1 MEFEELKPETT
12 AQAEGGTNAGKTAPE
27 AKTNADAAQTAPE
40 AKPEADAAQT
50 APEAKADTDTAQTAP
65 EADSAQTADA
75 PQTES
80 AQPEDIPSMAE
91 FESQIDHSFRKLK
104 AGDIVTGTVIGIS
117 DTEVTLDL
125 NSYAE
130 GIIKLEELSNDP
142 RFSIKADVQMGEQI
156 SATVLREDR
165 EGNILLSRKQA
176 DDVLAWDTLKT
187 MMAER
192 TPVTV
197 KVAQV
202 VNAGVVTYLHGIR
215 AFIPASKL
223 AIGYV
228 EDLSTYVGKELAVQV
243 ITVDEEKK
251 KLVLSAK
258 DLLLEQA
265 IAEKNNRA
273 AQLAIG
279 TVLSGK
285 VEKIMPF
292 GAFVDL
298 GNGLSGLVHISQIS
312 EKRIKSPGEVLKVGD
327 AVNVKVRDVKD
338 GKISLTMKGLN
349 EKDEAVETDEAPR
362 EFSTGG
368 QATTGLAELLKNIKL
383 S

>member
-1 MEFEELKPETT
+1 MENEESKQENT
-12 AQAEGGTNAGKTAPE
+12 
-27 AKTNADAAQTAPE
+27 
-40 AKPEADAAQT
+40 
-50 APEAKADTDTAQTAP
+50 
-65 EADSAQTADA
+65 
-75 PQTES
+75 
-80 AQPEDIPSMAE
+80 PSMAE

-117 DTEVTLDL
+117 DTEVTVDL

-142 RFSIKADVQMGEQI
+142 RFSIKADIKVGEEI

-165 EGNILLSRKQA
+165 DGNILLSRKQA

-187 MMAER
+187 MMEDR
-192 TPVTV
+192 TPATV
-197 KVAQV
+197 KVAQA

-223 AIGYV
+223 SLDYV
-228 EDLSTYVGKELAVQV
+228 EDLSTYIGRELKVQV
-243 ITVDEEKK
+243 ITVDPEKK

-273 AQLAIG
+273 ASLAVGSIM
-279 TVLSGK
+279 SGK
-285 VEKIMPF
+285 VEKLMPF

-298 GNGLSGLVHISQIS
+298 GDGLSGLVHISQIS
-312 EKRIKSPGEVLKVGD
+312 EKHIKSPSEVLKVGD
-327 AVNVKVRDVKD
+327 VVNVRIRDVKD
-338 GKISLTMKGLN
+338 GKISLSMKTVN
-349 EKDEAVETDEAPR
+349 EKDGNEKEEASRTPM

-368 QATTGLAELLKNIKL
+368 EATTGLAELLKNIKL

>member
-1 MEFEELKPETT
+1 MENEELKQETVPETGDAQT
-12 AQAEGGTNAGKTAPE
+12 EAQAPQAER
-27 AKTNADAAQTAPE
+27 NADAQ
-40 AKPEADAAQT
+40 AAE
-50 APEAKADTDTAQTAP
+50 P
-65 EADSAQTADA
+65 
-75 PQTES
+75 
-80 AQPEDIPSMAE
+80 IPSMAE

-117 DTEVTLDL
+117 DTEVTVDL

-142 RFSIKADVQMGEQI
+142 RFSIKADIQVGEEI

-176 DDVLAWDTLKT
+176 DDVLAWDTLKA

-192 TPVTV
+192 TPATV

-223 AIGYV
+223 SLDYV
-228 EDLSTYVGKELAVQV
+228 EDLSTFVGKELLVQV
-243 ITVDEEKK
+243 ITVDPEKK

-273 AQLAIG
+273 ASLAIG
-279 TVLSGK
+279 SVMSGK
-285 VEKIMPF
+285 VEKLMPF

-312 EKRIKSPGEVLKVGD
+312 EKHIKSPGEVLKVGD
-327 AVNVKVRDVKD
+327 VVNVRVRDVKD
-338 GKISLTMKGLN
+338 GKISLSMKMADGKEGN
-349 EKDEAVETDEAPR
+349 ETAQASRTPM

-368 QATTGLAELLKNIKL
+368 EATTGLAELLKNIKL

>member
-1 MEFEELKPETT
+1 MDNEELKPETISQT
-12 AQAEGGTNAGKTAPE
+12 EGAAVQSTPGTEPAQEADNAAAQGAPAPE
-27 AKTNADAAQTAPE
+27 S
-40 AKPEADAAQT
+40 
-50 APEAKADTDTAQTAP
+50 DTA
-65 EADSAQTADA
+65 AD
-75 PQTES
+75 
-80 AQPEDIPSMAE
+80 AQPEAIPSMSE
-91 FESQIDHSFRKLK
+91 FESQISHSFRKLK
-104 AGDIVTGTVIGIS
+104 AGDIVTGTVIGVS
-117 DTEVTLDL
+117 DTEVTVDL

-142 RFSIKADVQMGEQI
+142 RFSIKADIQIGEEI

-187 MMAER
+187 MMAQR
-192 TPVTV
+192 TPATV

-215 AFIPASKL
+215 GFIPASKL
-223 AIGYV
+223 DINYV
-228 EDLSTYVGKELAVQV
+228 EDLSTYVGKELSVQV

-258 DLLLEQA
+258 DLLIEQA
-265 IAEKNNRA
+265 IAEKNSRA
-273 AQLAIG
+273 AKLAVG
-279 TVLSGK
+279 TILSGK

-298 GNGLSGLVHISQIS
+298 GDGLSGLVHVSQIS
-312 EKRIKSPGEVLKVGD
+312 EKRIKSPSEVLKVGD
-327 AVNVKVRDVKD
+327 TVNVKVRDVKD
-338 GKISLTMKGLN
+338 GKISLSMKAVN
-349 EKDEAVETDEAPR
+349 EKEETEDAGRAPM

-368 QATTGLAELLKNIKL
+368 EATTGLAELLKNIKL

>member
-1 MEFEELKPETT
+1 MENEESK
-12 AQAEGGTNAGKTAPE
+12 Q
-27 AKTNADAAQTAPE
+27 
-40 AKPEADAAQT
+40 
-50 APEAKADTDTAQTAP
+50 
-65 EADSAQTADA
+65 
-75 PQTES
+75 ES
-80 AQPEDIPSMAE
+80 TPSMAE

-104 AGDIVTGTVIGIS
+104 AGDIVTGTVIGVS
-117 DTEVTLDL
+117 DTEVTVDL
-125 NSYAE
+125 SSYAE

-142 RFSIKADVQMGEQI
+142 RFSIKADIKVGDEI

-165 EGNILLSRKQA
+165 EGSILLSRKQA
-176 DDVLAWDTLKT
+176 DDILAWDTLKT

-192 TPVTV
+192 TPATV

-202 VNAGVVTYLHGIR
+202 VNAGVVTYLQGIR

-223 AIGYV
+223 SLDYV
-228 EDLSTYVGKELAVQV
+228 EDLSTFVGKELQVQV
-243 ITVDEEKK
+243 ITVDPEKK

-273 AQLAIG
+273 ASLAIG
-279 TVLSGK
+279 SVMSGK
-285 VEKIMPF
+285 VEKLMPF

-312 EKRIKSPGEVLKVGD
+312 EKHIKSPGEVLKVGD
-327 AVNVKVRDVKD
+327 EVNVRVRDVKD
-338 GKISLTMKGLN
+338 GKISLSMKLAN
-349 EKDEAVETDEAPR
+349 EKEENDAAQASRAPM

-368 QATTGLAELLKNIKL
+368 EATTGLAELLKNIKL